1 VSDPASRLFVAL
13 SRINRML
20 RRDAPALLGQG
31 AVSVLATIVWYGPL
45 RSGDLAAREGVSP
58 PTMTRIVAGLEST
71 GYACREPDPADGRAC
86 LVRATAEG
94 TALINGNSSARLD
107 ILRERVD
114 RLPPDH
120 RAALLAALPA
130 LDSLAGDD

>member
-71 GYACREPDPADGRAC
+71 GYACRGPDPADGRAC

-94 TALINGNSSARLD
+94 AALINGNSSARLD

>member
-1 VSDPASRLFVAL
+1 MSDAASRLFVAL

-20 RRDAPALLGQG
+20 RRDAPDQLGQG

-58 PTMTRIVAGLEST
+58 PTMTRIVAGLETT
-71 GYACREPDPADGRAC
+71 GYACREADPADGRAC
-86 LVRATAEG
+86 LVRATTKGRE
-94 TALINGNSSARLD
+94 LINGNSSATLD

-114 RLPPDH
+114 RLPPDQ

-130 LDSLAGDD
+130 LDCLSADD